1 MLGVQPPHQV
11 QQGRTGRG
19 VEIGGWLIGQD
30 NRRLTD
36 DGPGHR
42 DTLLLAAGEFM
53 GQTLF
58 HPLQP
63 DLRENAPG
71 LGPSF
76 PKRNAA
82 KHQHILHILLSRQ
95 DADKVVFLKH
105 KTDFPQPQNGA
116 LLAAEP
122 GDFLTRHL
130 NAPRIRFVQGPDLVQ

>member
-1 MLGVQPPHQV
+1 
-11 QQGRTGRG
+11 
-19 VEIGGWLIGQD
+19 
-30 NRRLTD
+30 
-36 DGPGHR
+36 
-42 DTLLLAAGEFM
+42 M

-71 LGPSF
+71 LCPSF

-82 KHQHILHILLSRQ
+82 KHQHVLHILLSRQ
-95 DADKVVFLKH
+95 HTDEVVLLEYKAN
-105 KTDFPQPQNGA
+105 FPKSQNGA